1 VIGYIGM
8 TGSTTGPHVCYRF
21 WKNGKQVDALKE
33 KITKSDP
40 LPEKYKPAYMNHIK
54 PLKAELDSL
63 AFPAV
68 KK

>member
-1 VIGYIGM
+1 M

-21 WKNGKQVDALKE
+21 WKDGVQVDALKQ

-40 LPEKYKPAYMNHIK
+40 MPEKLKPAYMEHIK
-54 PLKAELDSL
+54 PLKVQLDSL
-63 AFPAV
+63 GFGTV